1 MGGAMIVPRSLK
13 AEQNFFFFQDRPNKK
28 KSYMT
33 LLYLLITDFPK
44 FDPLT
49 ATVMALYVNLWPKC
63 QILFSVVSD

>member
-13 AEQNFFFFQDRPNKK
+13 AEQNFFFFKIDQIK